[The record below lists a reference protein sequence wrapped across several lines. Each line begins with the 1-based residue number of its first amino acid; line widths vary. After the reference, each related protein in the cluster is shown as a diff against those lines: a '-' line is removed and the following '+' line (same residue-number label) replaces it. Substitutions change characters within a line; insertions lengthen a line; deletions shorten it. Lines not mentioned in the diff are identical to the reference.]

1 MAQFEKLSFFSGGNF
16 KEIFKKNVIILNV
29 STRWK
34 RGRALI
40 ETSAFL
46 GLTGKKEK
54 LILFCNFLHNVYSA
68 LNVF

>member
-1 MAQFEKLSFFSGGNF
+1 MAQFEKLSFFSWGNF

-46 GLTGKKEK
+46 GLTGKEK
-54 LILFCNFLHNVYSA
+54 LILFCNFLQVYSV